1 MDKGHYGNS
10 AQVLGDFSHAL
21 KELVAQVGSN
31 VVLVDSEEA
40 QARSGIRW
48 DDHHILTGA
57 AYAQANEVVR
67 VRIITSKAGAAGEKS
82 YRDLQA
88 TVVGRDP
95 ATGFVLLESAE
106 SLPIGDI
113 PRRAEPAAVGELVV
127 SVALPSS
134 DGVEAK
140 IGMIRCVGGPYT
152 AARGGVVS
160 GYIQTDGNL
169 FPGFAGAPVVDAAG
183 NLVGVHSPAALSGGD
198 GSGAGLI
205 IPIDFVVEVAT
216 RIAEHRIPVRAYLGV
231 RSQEVEISAQLQQ
244 KLGRE
249 QSYGLLVVQVE
260 PGTPAEKAGLVTGD
274 ILVSLAGNQLASH
287 DELLN
292 ALDAVAV
299 GSEVEARI
307 LRGGELKEVK
317 VTLTAAPEQPE
328 WSGRGPWGPWSGHR
342 GGHRGGWGGRHMR
355 RWFTN
360 GTAG

>member
-1 MDKGHYGNS
+1 MEQGHYGNS
-10 AQVLGDFSHAL
+10 AQVLGDFSGAL
-21 KELVAQVGSN
+21 KQLVAQVGAN
-31 VVLVDSEEA
+31 VVLVDAEDA

-57 AYAQANEVVR
+57 AYAQANEAVR

-82 YRDLQA
+82 YKDMQA

-95 ATGFVLLESAE
+95 ATGFVLLETAD

-113 PRRAEPAAVGELVV
+113 PRRAEAAAVGELVI
-127 SVALPSS
+127 SVALPSP

-169 FPGFAGAPVVDAAG
+169 FPGFAGAPVVDATG
-183 NLVGVHSPAALSGGD
+183 SLVGVHSPAAVSSGD

-205 IPIDFVVEVAT
+205 IPIDFVIEVAT
-216 RIAEHRIPVRAYLGV
+216 RIAEHRIPVRSYLGV

-244 KLGRE
+244 KLDSE
-249 QSYGLLVVQVE
+249 QSFGLLVVQVE
-260 PGTPAEKAGLVTGD
+260 PDTPAEKAGFVTGD
-274 ILVSLAGNQLASH
+274 ILVSLAGNRLTSH
-287 DELLN
+287 DELLS
-292 ALDAVAV
+292 ALDRIAV
-299 GSEVEARI
+299 GTQIDARI
-307 LRGGELKEVK
+307 LRGGEVKEIK

-328 WSGRGPWGPWSGHR
+328 WNGHGPWGPWAGHR
-342 GGHRGGWGGRHMR
+342 GGHRGSWGGRHMR